1 MIVSS
6 KSSITI
12 VDDFAS
18 AAFSGPVDTSI
29 CQAVG
34 NIGEERVVWVPH
46 KDWIYEHKFEGRES
60 RLSSAGTLYLSFFLL
75 SENPLWR
82 SQ

>member
-34 NIGEERVVWVPH
+34 NIGEERVV
-46 KDWIYEHKFEGRES
+46 
-60 RLSSAGTLYLSFFLL
+60 
-75 SENPLWR
+75 
-82 SQ
+82 